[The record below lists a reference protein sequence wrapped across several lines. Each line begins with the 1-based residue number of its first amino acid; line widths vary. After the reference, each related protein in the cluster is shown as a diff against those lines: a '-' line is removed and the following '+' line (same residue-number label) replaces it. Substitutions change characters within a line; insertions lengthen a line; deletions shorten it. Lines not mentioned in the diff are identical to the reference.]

1 MPVSF
6 LRMAS
11 HGKKKKQ
18 TANIDILRN
27 LTKKTRKALK
37 NKKARLNIFCV
48 WGGAG
53 IIFCF

>member
-6 LRMAS
+6 LRIAS